1 MGPYR
6 RPSPFPPPCR
16 VRLFLEIGWA
26 VIIAKCL
33 TVPWLIAR
41 WQIPVHPGWVIVPTL
56 IFAALITFLVL
67 TPRRD

>member
-1 MGPYR
+1 MQALLITSTALPH
-6 RPSPFPPPCR
+6 R

-33 TVPWLIAR
+33 AVPWLIAR

-56 IFAALITFLVL
+56 IFAVLITLLVFAH
-67 TPRRD
+67 RRD